1 MKLSNAQKKFLRYT
15 VGLVLFPIIAV
26 AGPIYKWY
34 RKVRYHK
41 QTQIKTKDIVDAFSY
56 LVVKD
61 SEVEKLARKRAEVC
75 GACRYARY
83 NKVINTIV
91 VGETIHQI
99 KGMECDLC
107 GCSLAGKVRG
117 ENEGCPIHKW

>member
-61 SEVEKLARKRAEVC
+61 SEVEKLAHKRAEVC
-75 GACRYARY
+75 GGCRYARY

-99 KGMECDLC
+99 KGMECGLC